1 MPAREGR
8 LIISSSAAIDLHN
21 ISISS
26 KPRCSLPL
34 TNKPKTSVGLA
45 LQTTAADI
53 CKASAEE
60 RESTN
65 VPAQWESRESVS
77 HSLRCCSSSV
87 SLLSL
92 SRRPFSWL
100 RLKVLQHTWFI
111 AGDSGG
117 VAGGL
122 QGRRRSRCAEPAK
135 SGGLTAALHPDRRLT
150 AHYCCKAISAAAIS
164 SPVSAALSL
173 VCVNV

>member
-1 MPAREGR
+1 MPASEGR

-26 KPRCSLPL
+26 GPRCSLPL
-34 TNKPKTSVGLA
+34 ANRAKTSIGLA
-45 LQTTAADI
+45 LQTAADI

-65 VPAQWESRESVS
+65 VPAQWESVS

-87 SLLSL
+87 SLFSL

-117 VAGGL
+117 VAG
-122 QGRRRSRCAEPAK
+122 QKEVTVRRASQERRINGSASFRQTPG
-135 SGGLTAALHPDRRLT
+135 SLLITAVRRFQPQL
-150 AHYCCKAISAAAIS
+150 
-164 SPVSAALSL
+164 
-173 VCVNV
+173 